1 MGENIK
7 KLLKKTNPA
16 RIVVFIIFLLYGATM
31 VYALFWAV
39 TASLNEHTD
48 LILNGLALP
57 KKLHFENYLE
67 AFRVLKTS
75 NASFGTMLWNSVWL
89 TVLNSLISLAAMTV
103 TGYVLGRYSFVG
115 KKVITVIML
124 AAMLIP
130 VYGNGSATL
139 RMYMRLG
146 MYDSP
151 LIVLKSASALGAM
164 TLVIKTFFQNIPM
177 AYQEAARVDGASRMR
192 IFLQVHLPMV
202 KPSLFAIFILQF
214 IGGWNDYTL
223 PIYYMPNYPTISSGL
238 YIYETLSKFTMNKP
252 VFFAGVVMCAIPPM
266 ILFSIFSDKLM
277 KNVSLGGLK

>member
-214 IGGWNDYTL
+214 ISGWNDYTL